1 MKNIKER
8 PTYLCG
14 GVVFF
19 LLTYS
24 SYPNPATKELL
35 TRSSGDHSDF
45 QIMVDLL
52 NAVFNK
58 EMELPIE
65 SLHTQI
71 SRYKACKTLKCS
83 VLPFDSSPLCN
94 AYKDI
99 SDEDYQEIVEKV
111 DYLVSTHVDIDM
123 KEKFVKLLLHI
134 IKNDSE
140 IDDSELFYVTADRK
154 PTTKTELLHMT
165 EFTLSYF
172 LVGILHYVF
181 TYRTVT
187 DNKKQ
192 EDEILRKGQ
201 ETLDILAS
209 KNNSYS
215 PRDINDLIPIYEAY
229 TIKVIVRDPQHIL
242 DSFWRAKED
251 FADYTMPKEFLKD
264 LKSITQ

>member
-19 LLTYS
+19 LLTYVAYTGPTAKKSLTGVS
-24 SYPNPATKELL
+24 S
-35 TRSSGDHSDF
+35 DHSDF
-45 QIMVDLL
+45 QIMVDFL

-58 EMELPIE
+58 ELELSEE

-99 SDEDYQEIVEKV
+99 SDEDYQKIVQKI
-111 DYLVSTHVDIDM
+111 DYLVSTHIDIDM

-140 IDDSELFYVTADRK
+140 IDDSELFYVTEDRK
-154 PTTKTELLHMT
+154 PTTKTELLRMT

-187 DNKKQ
+187 DSKEQ
-192 EDEILRKGQ
+192 SDEILRKGQ

-209 KNNSYS
+209 KNGSRS
-215 PRDINDLIPIYEAY
+215 PRDINNLIAIYEAY
-229 TIKVIVRDPQHIL
+229 TIKVISRDSQHIL

-251 FADYTMPKEFLKD
+251 FADYTMPKEFLND
-264 LKSITQ
+264 LKSIT